1 MIRIVSLLVSI
12 PVVIIVATF
21 AYRNAQLVSIDLF
34 TSKFDFPLAAILLA
48 SLFLGVL
55 LGFMFNIAVLFKQK
69 NKIRQLNKQRQ
80 EMTSLSEAFKTDNKR
95 L

>member
-21 AYRNAQLVSIDLF
+21 AYRNAQLVTIDFF
-34 TSKFDFPLAAILLA
+34 TSKFDFPLAGILLI
-48 SLFLGVL
+48 SILLGVL
-55 LGFMFNIAVLFKQK
+55 LGFIINLTVLLKQK
-69 NKIRQLNKQRQ
+69 NKIRQLTKQRH
-80 EMTSLSEAFKTDNKR
+80 EMISLTEALKMDDKR

>member
-55 LGFMFNIAVLFKQK
+55 LGFMFNIAVLLKQK

-80 EMTSLSEAFKTDNKR
+80 EMISLSEAFKTDNKR

>member
-1 MIRIVSLLVSI
+1 MIRIVSLLVFI

-34 TSKFDFPLAAILLA
+34 TSKFDFPLAAVLLI
-48 SLFLGVL
+48 SLFVGVVI
-55 LGFMFNIAVLFKQK
+55 GFFINIVILVTQK
-69 NKIRQLNKQRQ
+69 NKIRQLTKQRQ
-80 EMTSLSEAFKTDNKR
+80 EMTSLSEALKTDSKR

>member
-21 AYRNAQLVSIDLF
+21 AYRNAQLISIDLF
-34 TSKFDFPLAAILLA
+34 TSKFDVPLAAILLV
-48 SLFLGVL
+48 SLFLGVVI
-55 LGFMFNIAVLFKQK
+55 GFLMNIVILVRQK

-80 EMTSLSEAFKTDNKR
+80 EMTSLSEALKADNKR

>member
-1 MIRIVSLLVSI
+1 MIRIVSLLVAI

-34 TSKFDFPLAAILLA
+34 TSRFDFPLAGILLIT
-48 SLFLGVL
+48 LFLGVL
-55 LGFMFNIAVLFKQK
+55 TGFLLNIVVLLRQK

-80 EMTSLSEAFKTDNKR
+80 EMSSLSEVLKTDHNR